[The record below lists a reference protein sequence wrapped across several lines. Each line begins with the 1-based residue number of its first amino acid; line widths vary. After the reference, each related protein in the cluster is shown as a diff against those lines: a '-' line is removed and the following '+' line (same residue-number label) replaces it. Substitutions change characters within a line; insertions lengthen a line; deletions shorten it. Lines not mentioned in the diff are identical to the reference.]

1 MKKIYVFENDC
12 LQILYV
18 PIIIEAARWFQ
29 NSNIFHFLKA
39 HTMKII
45 PRDNYFQRTIELNG
59 TPDIKII
66 TGIRRSGK
74 SKLMQAYIE
83 YLKSHVD
90 NCNIIYIDFMDLA
103 FEEIKEY
110 HALHAYVEAQYQ
122 ANKTNYLFVDEVQM
136 CPQFELAINS
146 LYAKEKYD
154 IYLTG
159 SNAFLLSADLA
170 TLFTGRYIEIHVFP
184 FSFSEYCRY
193 YEETKDIDQL
203 FEDYSIKGGLAGSY
217 AYKTEKDRIN
227 YIKEVYETIVT
238 RDLVQ
243 KYALPDTL
251 VLQRMSEFLMD
262 NVSNLTSPNKVSQL
276 LTASNTQTNHVT
288 VGKYIRYLCNA
299 FVFYDIKRYDIRGR
313 KYLESSEKFYL
324 CDTGIRYA
332 ILGSRNMDYGRM
344 YENMVCIELLRR
356 GYDVYVGKLYQKE
369 IDFVVQKGDE
379 KVYIQV
385 SDNIAAPDT
394 FERECR
400 PLLQIRDAY
409 PKIILART
417 RHPKYSYEG
426 IDIYDV
432 ADWLLQE

>member
-1 MKKIYVFENDC
+1 
-12 LQILYV
+12 
-18 PIIIEAARWFQ
+18 
-29 NSNIFHFLKA
+29 
-39 HTMKII
+39 MKII
-45 PRDNYFQRTIELNG
+45 PRDKYLQRIIELNG

-110 HALHAYVEAQYQ
+110 HALHAYVEARYQ

-203 FEDYSIKGGLAGSY
+203 FEDYTIKGGLAGSY

-243 KYALPDTL
+243 KYALPDAL
-251 VLQRMSEFLMD
+251 VLQRLSEFLMD

-276 LTASNTQTNHVT
+276 LTANNTQTNHVT
-288 VGKYIRYLCNA
+288 IGKYIKYLCNA
-299 FVFYDIKRYDIRGR
+299 FVFYDVKRYDIRGR

-379 KVYIQV
+379 KIYIQV
-385 SDNIAAPDT
+385 SDNITASDT

-409 PKIILART
+409 PKMILART

>member
-1 MKKIYVFENDC
+1 MKTIVRKNYLNR
-12 LQILYV
+12 
-18 PIIIEAARWFQ
+18 IIE
-29 NSNIFHFLKA
+29 LK
-39 HTMKII
+39 
-45 PRDNYFQRTIELNG
+45 D

-83 YLKSHVD
+83 YLKTNYD
-90 NCNIIYIDFMDLA
+90 NINIIFIDFMDLK

-110 HALHAYVEAQYQ
+110 HALHSYVEQHYVAG
-122 ANKTNYLFVDEVQM
+122 KMNYLFVDEVQM
-136 CPQFELAINS
+136 CPKFELAINS
-146 LYAKEKYD
+146 LYSKGKYD
-154 IYLTG
+154 IYVTG

-184 FSFSEYCRY
+184 FSFQEYCEY
-193 YEETKDIDQL
+193 YSDVSDKDKL
-203 FEDYSIKGGLAGSY
+203 FDEYSFKGGLAGSY
-217 AYKTEKDRIN
+217 LYPNDRDRVT

-243 KYALPDTL
+243 KYALPDTT
-251 VLQRMSEFLMD
+251 VLQRLSEFLMD
-262 NVSNLTSPNKVSQL
+262 NISNLTSPNKVSQL
-276 LTASNTQTNHVT
+276 LTANNVATSHVT
-288 VGKYIRYLCNA
+288 VRKYIKYLCNA
-299 FVFYDIKRYDIRGR
+299 FVFYDIKRYDIRGK

-332 ILGSRNMDYGRM
+332 ILGSRNMDYGRV

-369 IDFVVQKGDE
+369 IDFVAQRGSE
-379 KVYIQV
+379 KIYIQV
-385 SDNIAAPDT
+385 SDNISAQET
-394 FERECR
+394 FEREYS

-409 PKIILART
+409 PKMIIART

-426 IDIYDV
+426 IVIYDI
-432 ADWLLQE
+432 AEWLLKE

>member
-1 MKKIYVFENDC
+1 MKTIVRKNYLNR
-12 LQILYV
+12 
-18 PIIIEAARWFQ
+18 IIE
-29 NSNIFHFLKA
+29 LK
-39 HTMKII
+39 
-45 PRDNYFQRTIELNG
+45 D

-83 YLKSHVD
+83 YLKTNYD
-90 NCNIIYIDFMDLA
+90 NINIIFIDFMDLE

-110 HALHAYVEAQYQ
+110 HALHSYVEQHYVAG
-122 ANKTNYLFVDEVQM
+122 KMNYLFVDEVQM
-136 CPQFELAINS
+136 CPKFELAINS
-146 LYAKEKYD
+146 LYSKGKYD
-154 IYLTG
+154 IYITG

-184 FSFSEYCRY
+184 FSFQEYCEY
-193 YEETKDIDQL
+193 YSDVSDKDKL
-203 FEDYSIKGGLAGSY
+203 FDEYSFKGGLAGSY
-217 AYKTEKDRIN
+217 LYPNDRDRVT

-243 KYALPDTL
+243 KYALPDTT
-251 VLQRMSEFLMD
+251 VLQRLSEFLMD
-262 NVSNLTSPNKVSQL
+262 NISNLTSPNKVSQL
-276 LTASNTQTNHVT
+276 LTANNVSTNHVT
-288 VGKYIRYLCNA
+288 VRKYIKYLCNA
-299 FVFYDIKRYDIRGR
+299 FVFYDIKRYDIRGK

-332 ILGSRNMDYGRM
+332 ILGSRNMDYGRV

-369 IDFVVQKGDE
+369 IDFVAQRGSE
-379 KVYIQV
+379 KIYIQV
-385 SDNIAAPDT
+385 SDNISAQET
-394 FERECR
+394 FEREYS

-409 PKIILART
+409 PKMIIART

-426 IDIYDV
+426 IMIYDI
-432 ADWLLQE
+432 AEWLLEE

>member
-1 MKKIYVFENDC
+1 
-12 LQILYV
+12 
-18 PIIIEAARWFQ
+18 
-29 NSNIFHFLKA
+29 
-39 HTMKII
+39 MKII
-45 PRDNYFQRTIELNG
+45 PRDKYLQRIIELNG

-74 SKLMQAYIE
+74 SKLMQAYIK

-193 YEETKDIDQL
+193 YEGTKDIDQL
-203 FEDYSIKGGLAGSY
+203 FEDYTIKGGLAGSY
-217 AYKTEKDRIN
+217 AYKTEKDRVN

-251 VLQRMSEFLMD
+251 VLQRLSEFLMD

-276 LTASNTQTNHVT
+276 LTANNTQTNHVT
-288 VGKYIRYLCNA
+288 IGKYIKYLCNA
-299 FVFYDIKRYDIRGR
+299 FVFYDVKRYDIRGR

-379 KVYIQV
+379 KIYIQV
-385 SDNIAAPDT
+385 SDNITAPDT

-409 PKIILART
+409 PKMILART

>member
-1 MKKIYVFENDC
+1 
-12 LQILYV
+12 
-18 PIIIEAARWFQ
+18 
-29 NSNIFHFLKA
+29 
-39 HTMKII
+39 MKII
-45 PRDNYFQRTIELNG
+45 PRDKYLQRIIELNG

-122 ANKTNYLFVDEVQM
+122 ANKVNYLFVDEVQM

-203 FEDYSIKGGLAGSY
+203 FEDYTIKGGLAGSY

-251 VLQRMSEFLMD
+251 VLQRLSEFLMD

-276 LTASNTQTNHVT
+276 LTANNTQTNHVT
-288 VGKYIRYLCNA
+288 IGKYIKYLCNA
-299 FVFYDIKRYDIRGR
+299 FVFYDVKRYDIRGR

-344 YENMVCIELLRR
+344 YENMVCVELLRR

-379 KVYIQV
+379 KIYIQV
-385 SDNIAAPDT
+385 SDNITAPDT

-409 PKIILART
+409 PKMILART

-426 IDIYDV
+426 IDIYDI

>member
-1 MKKIYVFENDC
+1 
-12 LQILYV
+12 
-18 PIIIEAARWFQ
+18 
-29 NSNIFHFLKA
+29 
-39 HTMKII
+39 MKII
-45 PRDNYFQRTIELNG
+45 PRDKYLQRIIELNG

-122 ANKTNYLFVDEVQM
+122 ANKVNYLFVDEVQM

-203 FEDYSIKGGLAGSY
+203 FEDYTIKGGLAGSY
-217 AYKTEKDRIN
+217 AYKTEKDRVN

-251 VLQRMSEFLMD
+251 VLQRLSEFLMD

-276 LTASNTQTNHVT
+276 LTANNTQTNHVT
-288 VGKYIRYLCNA
+288 IGKYIKYLCNA
-299 FVFYDIKRYDIRGR
+299 FVFYDVKRYDIRGR

-379 KVYIQV
+379 KIYIQV
-385 SDNIAAPDT
+385 SDNITAPDT

-409 PKIILART
+409 PKMILART

>member
-1 MKKIYVFENDC
+1 
-12 LQILYV
+12 
-18 PIIIEAARWFQ
+18 
-29 NSNIFHFLKA
+29 
-39 HTMKII
+39 MKII
-45 PRDNYFQRTIELNG
+45 PRDKYLQRIIELNG

-146 LYAKEKYD
+146 LYTKEKYD

-203 FEDYSIKGGLAGSY
+203 FEDYTIKGGLAGSY
-217 AYKTEKDRIN
+217 AYKTEKDRVN

-243 KYALPDTL
+243 KYALSDTL
-251 VLQRMSEFLMD
+251 VLQRLSEFLMD

-276 LTASNTQTNHVT
+276 LTANNTQTNHVT
-288 VGKYIRYLCNA
+288 VGKYIKYLCNA
-299 FVFYDIKRYDIRGR
+299 FVFYDVKRYDIRGR

-426 IDIYDV
+426 IDIYDI

>member
-1 MKKIYVFENDC
+1 
-12 LQILYV
+12 
-18 PIIIEAARWFQ
+18 
-29 NSNIFHFLKA
+29 
-39 HTMKII
+39 MKII
-45 PRDNYFQRTIELNG
+45 PRDKYLQRIIELNG

-90 NCNIIYIDFMDLA
+90 NCNINYIDFMDLA

-203 FEDYSIKGGLAGSY
+203 FEDYTIKGGLAGSY

-251 VLQRMSEFLMD
+251 VLQRLSEFLMD

-299 FVFYDIKRYDIRGR
+299 FVFYDVKRYDIRGR

-409 PKIILART
+409 PKMILART

>member
-1 MKKIYVFENDC
+1 
-12 LQILYV
+12 
-18 PIIIEAARWFQ
+18 
-29 NSNIFHFLKA
+29 
-39 HTMKII
+39 MKII
-45 PRDNYFQRTIELNG
+45 PRDKYLQRIIELNG

-203 FEDYSIKGGLAGSY
+203 FEDYTIKGGLAGSY

-251 VLQRMSEFLMD
+251 VLQRLSEFLMD

-299 FVFYDIKRYDIRGR
+299 FVFYDVKRYDIRGR

-369 IDFVVQKGDE
+369 IDFVVQKSDE

-409 PKIILART
+409 PKMILART

>member
-1 MKKIYVFENDC
+1 MNVVVQFQNYKKIKLLKVGKYMKTIVRKNY
-12 LQILYV
+12 LNR
-18 PIIIEAARWFQ
+18 IIE
-29 NSNIFHFLKA
+29 LK
-39 HTMKII
+39 
-45 PRDNYFQRTIELNG
+45 D

-83 YLKSHVD
+83 YLKTNYD
-90 NCNIIYIDFMDLA
+90 NINIIFIDFMDLE

-110 HALHAYVEAQYQ
+110 HALHSYVEQHYVAG
-122 ANKTNYLFVDEVQM
+122 KMNYLFVDEVQM
-136 CPQFELAINS
+136 CPKFELAINS
-146 LYAKEKYD
+146 LYSKGKYD
-154 IYLTG
+154 IYVTG

-184 FSFSEYCRY
+184 FSFQEYCEY
-193 YEETKDIDQL
+193 YSDVSDKDKL
-203 FEDYSIKGGLAGSY
+203 FDEYSFKGGLAGSY
-217 AYKTEKDRIN
+217 LYQNDRDRVT

-243 KYALPDTL
+243 KYALPDTT
-251 VLQRMSEFLMD
+251 VLQRLSEFLMD
-262 NVSNLTSPNKVSQL
+262 NTSNLTSPNKVSQL
-276 LTASNTQTNHVT
+276 LTANNVSTSHVT
-288 VGKYIRYLCNA
+288 VRKYIKYLCNA
-299 FVFYDIKRYDIRGR
+299 FVFYDIKRYDIRGK

-332 ILGSRNMDYGRM
+332 ILGSRNMDYGRV

-369 IDFVVQKGDE
+369 IDFVAQRGSE
-379 KVYIQV
+379 KIYIQV
-385 SDNIAAPDT
+385 SDNISAQET
-394 FERECR
+394 FEREYS

-409 PKIILART
+409 PKMIIART

-426 IDIYDV
+426 IMIYDI
-432 ADWLLQE
+432 AEWLLGA

>member
-1 MKKIYVFENDC
+1 
-12 LQILYV
+12 
-18 PIIIEAARWFQ
+18 
-29 NSNIFHFLKA
+29 
-39 HTMKII
+39 MKII
-45 PRDNYFQRTIELNG
+45 PRDKYLQRIIELNG

-122 ANKTNYLFVDEVQM
+122 ANKVNYLFVDEVQL

-146 LYAKEKYD
+146 LYTKEKYD

-203 FEDYSIKGGLAGSY
+203 FEDYTIKGGLAGSY
-217 AYKTEKDRIN
+217 AYKTEKDRVN

-251 VLQRMSEFLMD
+251 VLQRLSEFLMD

-276 LTASNTQTNHVT
+276 LTANNTPTNHVT
-288 VGKYIRYLCNA
+288 IGKYIKYLCNA
-299 FVFYDIKRYDIRGR
+299 FVFYDVKRYDIRGR

-379 KVYIQV
+379 KIYIQV
-385 SDNIAAPDT
+385 SDNITAPDT

-409 PKIILART
+409 PKMILART